1 MIDSDG
7 EFGWVGWLVITRH
20 VDVFPRVPGS
30 TPGRSAAVDG
40 GHLLRLTGSL
50 SAGDISTSSFTPATL
65 DVVTCRANLST
76 LKWQTAEPSFVSL
89 PRRFPT
95 APYPSLPGWVRDNP
109 KTRLVHLLDSPE
121 GNQAAHLFDRKARLK
136 RRA

>member
-7 EFGWVGWLVITRH
+7 EFGRVGWLVITRH
-20 VDVFPRVPGS
+20 VDAVPRVPGS

-76 LKWQTAEPSFVSL
+76 LKWQTAGPSFAPPPHVVPLLLLTPPS
-89 PRRFPT
+89 PVGFVTTRRQDLYTCWT
-95 APYPSLPGWVRDNP
+95 APKAIKLPICSIE
-109 KTRLVHLLDSPE
+109 KLV
-121 GNQAAHLFDRKARLK
+121 
-136 RRA
+136 